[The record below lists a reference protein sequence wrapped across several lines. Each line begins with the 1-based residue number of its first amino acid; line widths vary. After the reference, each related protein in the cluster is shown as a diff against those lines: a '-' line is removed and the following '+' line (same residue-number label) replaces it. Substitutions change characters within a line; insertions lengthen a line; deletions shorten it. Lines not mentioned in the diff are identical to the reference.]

1 MATSDLEAAV
11 ERLSR
16 LDGKALRGDVALVLS
31 SLEEQRAENER
42 LRKACKAWVD
52 YFDHLDAMSDPGDLL
67 IIERRRYHGKRL
79 DACREALKGG
89 AP

>member
-31 SLEEQRAENER
+31 SLEEQRAENAK
-42 LRKACKAWVD
+42 LRAACKAWVD
-52 YFDHLDAMSDPGDLL
+52 YFDHLDAVSDPDDPLTSH
-67 IIERRRYHGKRL
+67 RRSYHQKRL
-79 DACREALKGG
+79 DACREAMKGG